1 MSWGLYCPFC
11 SELFLFSSRL
21 PSRENLPFSRGIDS
35 SGFSN
40 VKKKERKEGRE
51 RKEKGREGNE
61 VVWKSFGGE
70 QGMER
75 GGLNDALIKSFL
87 LWQPFLSPPLCVRFL
102 SFGRITHERDIFA
115 WETVRINYRREC
127 EMRDGSFSVPVCEE
141 EWIEGV
147 IKKTWGWLR
156 CNSQEEINGEDKL
169 ELWAWWYLAR
179 FYSMIDDLNNERDDE
194 ISLRNSWK
202 ETRYFLV

>member
-11 SELFLFSSRL
+11 SEHFYFPRGYRVARIFHSRVESTPL
-21 PSRENLPFSRGIDS
+21 VSRTW
-35 SGFSN
+35 
-40 VKKKERKEGRE
+40 KKRKERKEGRE

-102 SFGRITHERDIFA
+102 SFGRITHEREKERDIFA
-115 WETVRINYRREC
+115 WETVRINYRAG
-127 EMRDGSFSVPVCEE
+127 M
-141 EWIEGV
+141 WNA
-147 IKKTWGWLR
+147 GWLFFR
-156 CNSQEEINGEDKL
+156 S
-169 ELWAWWYLAR
+169 
-179 FYSMIDDLNNERDDE
+179 
-194 ISLRNSWK
+194 SLRGGMNW
-202 ETRYFLV
+202 RGN